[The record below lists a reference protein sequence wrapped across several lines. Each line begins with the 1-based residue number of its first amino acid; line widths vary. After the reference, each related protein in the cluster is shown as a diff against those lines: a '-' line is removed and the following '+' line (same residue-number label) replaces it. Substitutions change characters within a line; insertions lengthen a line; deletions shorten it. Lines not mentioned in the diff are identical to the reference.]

1 MSVGYRIGT
10 SFSIDIVSVTSEISV
25 IFRYFII
32 FSRLFDVNL
41 KTDLMWLKTDVMWLK
56 LSILFGIVI
65 YVVTTRYISTRPKRK
80 LGNNIDAIHYFAG
93 DNEKYE

>member
-1 MSVGYRIGT
+1 VTKDRRNVTQIEYLIWYC
-10 SFSIDIVSVTSEISV
+10 DIA
-25 IFRYFII
+25 
-32 FSRLFDVNL
+32 
-41 KTDLMWLKTDVMWLK
+41 
-56 LSILFGIVI
+56 

>member
-1 MSVGYRIGT
+1 
-10 SFSIDIVSVTSEISV
+10 
-25 IFRYFII
+25 
-32 FSRLFDVNL
+32 
-41 KTDLMWLKTDVMWLK
+41 MWLK
-56 LSILFGIVI
+56 LSILFDIVI